1 MTKVILPDELDAILK
16 DIDNNG
22 RTTKPISVKRQDG
35 NINLHPLLIKLL
47 KAEFEF
53 DKTFNIFNEID
64 NKRYKLRQYNSRT
77 LTNLIKKWNARVFVN
92 HRR

>member
-22 RTTKPISVKRQDG
+22 RTTKAISVKRQDG